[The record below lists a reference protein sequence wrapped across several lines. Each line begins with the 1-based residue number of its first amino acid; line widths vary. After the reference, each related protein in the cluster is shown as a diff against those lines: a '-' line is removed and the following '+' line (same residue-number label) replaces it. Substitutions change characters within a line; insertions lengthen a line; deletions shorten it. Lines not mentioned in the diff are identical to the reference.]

1 MSQKSDKS
9 GAIIQHRVSAIR
21 KRRGENRVSDQVE
34 HGAPALSKGVVGG
47 ALQAIFRLFRE
58 LKTRLWTSLWLMVA
72 VGVIMISL
80 VLIAGLSKTFALIG
94 FLSFVAS
101 VLLLPRHDA
110 EPVQDGSIP
119 TPAVSG
125 RTAAA
130 MQMMAEALPDPVI
143 LLNPAGQVLFCNAP
157 ARGLFASLRHGSH
170 ISSVIRT
177 PEFLDAVSAAPE
189 RGRAVT
195 VTYAERV
202 PVGRRMAATVAP
214 LARSGDRT
222 GNILVL
228 LRDLTEVERINQMRA
243 DFIANASHELRTPL
257 ASLRGFIETLQSS
270 AKQDPGARERFLAIM
285 AEQASRMT
293 RLIDA
298 LLSLSR
304 VEMNAHVP
312 PSELVDL
319 NDVIS
324 HTKDTLDPLARE
336 MGFRLEVGRFP
347 RPAIVRGD
355 RDELVQV
362 LQNLVQNALKYGDK
376 GGLVRIE
383 AKHIPSLGRQAG
395 RYAIAVVDR
404 GPGIAPEHLPR
415 LTERFYRVDVASSRE
430 KGGTGLGLAIV
441 KHILNRHRGE
451 LAIASTPG
459 KGSTFTVMLSEVKS
473 ALPERGAA
481 AE

>member
-1 MSQKSDKS
+1 LIDRVERPASPLAASLPARA
-9 GAIIQHRVSAIR
+9 GAAAL
-21 KRRGENRVSDQVE
+21 RGL
-34 HGAPALSKGVVGG
+34 H
-47 ALQAIFRLFRE
+47 E
-58 LKTRLWTSLWLMVA
+58 LAARLWSSLWLIVA
-72 VGVIMISL
+72 VAVIMASL
-80 VLIAGLSKTFALIG
+80 VVVAHLSLPFAIAA
-94 FLSFVAS
+94 FLGFVAS
-101 VLLLPRHDA
+101 VALLPRQEIDDA
-110 EPVQDGSIP
+110 EGNELARLTSSARSSSRMRVI
-119 TPAVSG
+119 
-125 RTAAA
+125 
-130 MQMMAEALPDPVI
+130 AEALPDPAI
-143 LLNPAGQVLFCNAP
+143 LLNTAGQVLYCNAP
-157 ARGLFASLRHGSH
+157 ARGLFASLREGSH

-177 PEFLDAVSAAPE
+177 PEFLDAVSAAPS

-214 LARSGDRT
+214 LTRGSEPDSD
-222 GNILVL
+222 ILVL

-257 ASLRGFIETLQSS
+257 ASLRGFIETLQGT
-270 AKQDPGARERFLAIM
+270 AKDDRKARERFLAIM

-312 PSELVDL
+312 PSGRVDL
-319 NDVIS
+319 NDVLD
-324 HTKDTLDPLARE
+324 HVRDTLEPLARDS
-336 MGFRLEVGRFP
+336 GGRLHVGRFS
-347 RPAIVRGD
+347 RPAIVRAD

-362 LQNLVQNALKYGDK
+362 FQNLVQNAFRYGVK
-376 GGLVRIE
+376 GGQIRLEPRQAPPV
-383 AKHIPSLGRQAG
+383 GRQPG
-395 RYAIAVVDR
+395 RYSISVIDQ

-415 LTERFYRVDVASSRE
+415 LTERFYRIDVASSRE

-451 LAIASTPG
+451 LAIASQPG
-459 KGSTFTVMLSEVKS
+459 KGSTFTVLLDPARETLPVK
-473 ALPERGAA
+473 ATA

>member
-1 MSQKSDKS
+1 MTDQAGRAASTFIAGLPARA
-9 GAIIQHRVSAIR
+9 GAALM
-21 KRRGENRVSDQVE
+21 RGLQEV
-34 HGAPALSKGVVGG
+34 GV
-47 ALQAIFRLFRE
+47 
-58 LKTRLWTSLWLMVA
+58 RLWSSLWLIVA
-72 VGVIMISL
+72 VAVIMASL
-80 VLIAGLSKTFALIG
+80 VVAAHLSLPFAVAA
-94 FLSFVAS
+94 FLGFVAS
-101 VLLLPRHDA
+101 VVLLPRQEVD
-110 EPVQDGSIP
+110 E
-119 TPAVSG
+119 SG
-125 RTAAA
+125 DMARLASATRSSSRVRVI
-130 MQMMAEALPDPVI
+130 AEALPDPAI
-143 LLNPAGQVLFCNAP
+143 LLNSAGQVLYGNAP
-157 ARGLFASLRHGSH
+157 ARGLFALLREGSH

-177 PEFLDAVSAAPE
+177 PEFLDAVGAAPL

-214 LARSGDRT
+214 LTRGAEPDSD
-222 GNILVL
+222 ILVL

-257 ASLRGFIETLQSS
+257 ASLRGFIETLQGT
-270 AKQDPGARERFLAIM
+270 AKEDPKARERFLAIM

-312 PSELVDL
+312 PCGRVDL
-319 NDVIS
+319 NDVLD
-324 HTKDTLDPLARE
+324 HVRDTLEPLARQS
-336 MGFRLEVGRFP
+336 GGNLQVGRFP
-347 RPAIVRGD
+347 RPAIVRAD

-362 LQNLVQNALKYGDK
+362 FQNLVQNALRYGVK
-376 GGLVRIE
+376 GGQIRIE
-383 AKHIPSLGRQAG
+383 PKHTPTLGRQLG
-395 RYAIAVVDR
+395 RYAVSVIDQ

-415 LTERFYRVDVASSRE
+415 LTERFYRIDVASSRE

-451 LAIASTPG
+451 LAIASQSGNGSSFTVLLDPARETLPG
-459 KGSTFTVMLSEVKS
+459 KAT
-473 ALPERGAA
+473 A

>member
-1 MSQKSDKS
+1 MSNQA
-9 GAIIQHRVSAIR
+9 GHEA
-21 KRRGENRVSDQVE
+21 
-34 HGAPALSKGVVGG
+34 G
-47 ALQAIFRLFRE
+47 ALAQGQLARAWAAILRYSREIAARL
-58 LKTRLWTSLWLMVA
+58 KASIWLIVA
-72 VGVIMISL
+72 VGAIML
-80 VLIAGLSKTFALIG
+80 GLALFAGLPVAMALLG
-94 FLSFVAS
+94 LLCFMTLVA
-101 VLLLPRHDA
+101 LLPRHADQSLEA
-110 EPVQDGSIP
+110 GLAPP
-119 TPAVSG
+119 AAALRAVSS
-125 RTAAA
+125 
-130 MQMMAEALPDPVI
+130 MQVMSEALPDPVI
-143 LLNPAGQVLFCNAP
+143 VLNASGQVRFLNGP
-157 ARGLFASLRHGSH
+157 ARSLFATLREGSH

-177 PEFLDAVSAAPE
+177 PEFLDAVGQAPE

-214 LARSGDRT
+214 LARGPGQATD
-222 GNILVL
+222 ILVL
-228 LRDLTEVERINQMRA
+228 LRDLTEGERINQMRA

-257 ASLRGFIETLQSS
+257 ASLRGFIETLQGS
-270 AKQDPGARERFLAIM
+270 AKGDAGAQERFLPIM

-312 PSELVDL
+312 PSDDVDL
-319 NDVIS
+319 NDVID
-324 HTKDTLDPLARE
+324 HAKDTLDPLARE
-336 MGFRLEVGRFP
+336 TGARLDVRRFD

-376 GGLVRIE
+376 SGDVVIE
-383 AKHIPSLGRQAG
+383 AKYIPSIGRLPG
-395 RYAIAVVDR
+395 RYTIAVTDQ

-451 LAIASTPG
+451 LAITSAPG
-459 KGSTFTVMLSEVKS
+459 RGSTFTVVLDELRK
-473 ALPERGAA
+473 A
-481 AE
+481 

>member
-1 MSQKSDKS
+1 LTNQAD
-9 GAIIQHRVSAIR
+9 HRAEMVLPR
-21 KRRGENRVSDQVE
+21 LLVRVGQVFVRG
-34 HGAPALSKGVVGG
+34 L
-47 ALQAIFRLFRE
+47 RE
-58 LKTRLWTSLWLMVA
+58 LAVRVWTSLWHILAVA
-72 VGVIMISL
+72 VILAAL
-80 VLIAGLSKTFALIG
+80 VVLAGLSREVALVAFAC
-94 FLSFVAS
+94 FVAS
-101 VLLLPRHDA
+101 VALLPRQDS
-110 EPVQDGSIP
+110 EPGIVATLGP
-119 TPAVSG
+119 V
-125 RTAAA
+125 AAA
-130 MQMMAEALPDPVI
+130 SRTGSAMQVMAEALPDPLI
-143 LLNPAGQVLFCNAP
+143 LLNAAGQVLFSNAA
-157 ARGLFASLRHGSH
+157 ARGLFASLREGNH

-189 RGRAVT
+189 RDRAVT

-214 LARSGDRT
+214 LSRGSDPG

-228 LRDLTEVERINQMRA
+228 LRDLTEIERINQMRA

-257 ASLRGFIETLQSS
+257 AALRGFIETLQGT
-270 AKQDPGARERFLAIM
+270 AKEDTGARERFLPIM

-304 VEMNAHVP
+304 VEMNAHVA

-319 NDVIS
+319 NDVLN
-324 HTKDTLDPLARE
+324 HAKDTLDPLARE
-336 MGFRLEVGRFP
+336 TGLTLEVGRFP
-347 RPAIVRGD
+347 RPAVVRGD

-362 LQNLVQNALKYGDK
+362 LQNLVQNALKYGNR
-376 GGLVRIE
+376 GGHVRIE
-383 AKHIPSLGRQAG
+383 AKHIPSLGRQSG
-395 RYAIAVVDR
+395 RYAIAVIDN

-451 LAIASTPG
+451 LAITSAPG
-459 KGSTFTVMLSEVKS
+459 KGSTFTVMLNEARS
-473 ALPERGAA
+473 APPERGALA
-481 AE
+481 G

>member
-1 MSQKSDKS
+1 LREI
-9 GAIIQHRVSAIR
+9 AAR
-21 KRRGENRVSDQVE
+21 
-34 HGAPALSKGVVGG
+34 LSV
-47 ALQAIFRLFRE
+47 A
-58 LKTRLWTSLWLMVA
+58 LWLIVA
-72 VGVIMISL
+72 VGVIMASL

-101 VLLLPRHDA
+101 AILLPRHDA
-110 EPVQDGSIP
+110 DHALPAVLQSSSGSIP
-119 TPAVSG
+119 AV
-125 RTAAA
+125 AAINV
-130 MQMMAEALPDPVI
+130 MAEALPDPVI
-143 LLNPAGQVLFCNAP
+143 LLGLGGHVLSCNAP
-157 ARGLFASLRHGSH
+157 ARGLFASLREGSH

-177 PEFLDAVSAAPE
+177 PEFLDAVAAAPE

-214 LARSGDRT
+214 LTRGSERG
-222 GNILVL
+222 GSILVL

-270 AKQDPGARERFLAIM
+270 AKGDPGARERFLPIM

-312 PSELVDL
+312 PSDLVDL
-319 NDVIS
+319 NDVLNNV
-324 HTKDTLDPLARE
+324 KDTLEPLAQE
-336 MGFRLEVGRFP
+336 TGFKFEVGKFP
-347 RPAIVRGD
+347 RPAVVRGD
-355 RDELVQV
+355 RDELLQV
-362 LQNLVQNALKYGDK
+362 LQNLVQNAFKYGER
-376 GGLVRIE
+376 GGHVRIE

-395 RYAIAVVDR
+395 RYAVAVVDN

-451 LAIASTPG
+451 LAIASKAG
-459 KGSTFTVMLSEVKS
+459 KGSTFTVMLNVARGSHS
-473 ALPERGAA
+473 ARGVAA
-481 AE
+481 G

>member
-1 MSQKSDKS
+1 LS
-9 GAIIQHRVSAIR
+9 
-21 KRRGENRVSDQVE
+21 EQVE
-34 HGAPALSKGVVGG
+34 HRARALPRDLLKRAVQTVTHVV
-47 ALQAIFRLFRE
+47 RE
-58 LKTRLWTSLWLMVA
+58 LGTRLWASLWQIVA
-72 VGVIMISL
+72 VAVIMVSL
-80 VLIAGLSKTFALIG
+80 VLIAGLSKAFALIG
-94 FLSFVAS
+94 FASFLAS
-101 VLLLPRHDA
+101 VLLLPRHEA
-110 EPVQDGSIP
+110 EPAQESELQP
-119 TPAVSG
+119 AATPG

-130 MQMMAEALPDPVI
+130 MHVMAEALPDPVI

-157 ARGLFASLRHGSH
+157 ARGLFASLRQGSH

-214 LARSGDRT
+214 LTRGGERV

-228 LRDLTEVERINQMRA
+228 LRDLTEGERINQMRA

-312 PSELVDL
+312 PSDLVDL
-319 NDVIS
+319 NDVIN
-324 HTKDTLDPLARE
+324 HAKDTLEPLVRE
-336 MGFRLEVGRFP
+336 MSFRLEVGRFP
-347 RPAIVRGD
+347 RPAVVRGD

-362 LQNLVQNALKYGDK
+362 LQNLVQNALKYGDR
-376 GGLVRIE
+376 GGVVRIE
-383 AKHIPSLGRQAG
+383 AKHIPSLGRQVG
-395 RYAIAVVDR
+395 RYAISVVDK

-459 KGSTFTVMLSEVKS
+459 KGSTFTVMLSEVKN
-473 ALPERGAA
+473 ALPDRGAA

>member
-1 MSQKSDKS
+1 I
-9 GAIIQHRVSAIR
+9 GSA
-21 KRRGENRVSDQVE
+21 
-34 HGAPALSKGVVGG
+34 
-47 ALQAIFRLFRE
+47 
-58 LKTRLWTSLWLMVA
+58 
-72 VGVIMISL
+72 
-80 VLIAGLSKTFALIG
+80 
-94 FLSFVAS
+94 
-101 VLLLPRHDA
+101 
-110 EPVQDGSIP
+110 
-119 TPAVSG
+119 
-125 RTAAA
+125 RTASQ
-130 MQMMAEALPDPVI
+130 MQIMAEALPDPAI
-143 LLNPAGQVLFCNAP
+143 MLNAAGRVLYCNAP

-177 PEFLDAVSAAPE
+177 PEFLDAISAAPDLGE
-189 RGRAVT
+189 AVT

-214 LARSGDRT
+214 LMRGNESGSD
-222 GNILVL
+222 ILVL

-270 AKQDPGARERFLAIM
+270 AKEDSGARERFLPIM

-304 VEMNAHVP
+304 LEMNAHVP
-312 PSELVDL
+312 PSDLVDL
-319 NDVIS
+319 NDVMD
-324 HTKDTLDPLARE
+324 HAKDTLEPLVSD
-336 MGFRLEVGRFP
+336 MDFQLEVSRFP
-347 RPAIVRGD
+347 RPAMVLGD

-362 LQNLVQNALKYGDK
+362 LQNLIQNALKYGDK
-376 GGLVRIE
+376 GGKVRME

-395 RYAIAVVDR
+395 RYAIAVIDN

-451 LAIASTPG
+451 LVIASEPG
-459 KGSTFTVMLSEVKS
+459 KGSTFTIMVNEANGV
-473 ALPERGAA
+473 
-481 AE
+481 